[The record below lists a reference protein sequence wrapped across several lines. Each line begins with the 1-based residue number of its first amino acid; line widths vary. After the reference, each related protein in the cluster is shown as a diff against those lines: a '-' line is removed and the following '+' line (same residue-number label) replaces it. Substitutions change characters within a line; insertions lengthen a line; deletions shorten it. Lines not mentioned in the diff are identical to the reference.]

1 MSDDDTDDDVSW
13 NELLLVCRKCDGTR
27 DGVDAR
33 CVRKAV
39 KRELGK
45 KGHGLRVM
53 EVDCLKLCP
62 KDALTYVRAR
72 TAGPGAELGALH
84 NEGELDALLAKIRLT
99 ARVA

>member
-1 MSDDDTDDDVSW
+1 MSDEDSDDDVSW
-13 NELLLVCRKCDGTR
+13 SELLLVCRKCDGTR

-39 KRELGK
+39 KRGLGK

-62 KDALTYVRAR
+62 KDGLSYVRAR
-72 TAGPGAELGALH
+72 LEGPGAELGALYD
-84 NEGELDALLAKIRLT
+84 ERELDVLIEKLRRG
-99 ARVA
+99 ARAA